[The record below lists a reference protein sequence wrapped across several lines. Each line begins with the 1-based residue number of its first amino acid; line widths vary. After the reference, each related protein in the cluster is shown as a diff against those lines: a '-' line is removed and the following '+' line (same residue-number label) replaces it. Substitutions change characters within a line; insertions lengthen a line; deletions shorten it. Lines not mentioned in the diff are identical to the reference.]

1 MRILLTICSLFCA
14 LSVWSQQLQPTQ
26 LMAEGNRWFK
36 EGQFEKAIPKYQEAL
51 KQADTLQAV
60 RYNLGAAQ
68 FRTKAFEEAE
78 KAFDETAEKSDNGL
92 LKQKALYNK
101 GVSLTRQ
108 KKLQES
114 IEAYKAALRLDPT
127 DTDTRI
133 NLQKALE
140 ELRQQQ
146 KKQEEPKKNPQQEK
160 NQNKQQPPANKKMI
174 EQWLQSL
181 RQKEQEVQQKMLNKG
196 RASKQPEKD
205 W

>member
-1 MRILLTICSLFCA
+1 MRTVLTIYSLLFTLA
-14 LSVWSQQLQPTQ
+14 ATAQQLQPTQ
-26 LMAEGNRWFK
+26 LMAEGNRWFR

-68 FRTKAFEEAE
+68 YRTKAFEEAE
-78 KAFDETAEKSDNGL
+78 KAFDETAEKAPDNT

-114 IEAYKAALRLDPT
+114 IAAYKAALRIDPT
-127 DTDTRI
+127 DEDSRL

-140 ELRQQQ
+140 ELRKQQQ
-146 KKQEEPKKNPQQEK
+146 KQEQPKKNPQQEK

-181 RQKEQEVQQKMLNKG
+181 KQKEQEVQQKMLNKG

>member
-1 MRILLTICSLFCA
+1 MKGLLTICSLCMA
-14 LSVWSQQLQPTQ
+14 LHAGAQQLQPTQ

-36 EGQFEKAIPKYQEAL
+36 EGKFEKAIPKYQEAL
-51 KQADTLQAV
+51 KQADTLQSA

-68 FRTKAFEEAE
+68 YRTKSFEEAE
-78 KAFDETAEKSDNGL
+78 KAFDETAEKSSSEL
-92 LKQKALYNK
+92 LRQKALYNK

-114 IEAYKAALRLDPT
+114 IDAYKAALRIDPT

-146 KKQEEPKKNPQQEK
+146 KKQEQPKKNPQQEK

-181 RQKEQEVQQKMLNKG
+181 KQKEQEVQQKMLNKG